1 MSSKNMNRLSI
12 RTASPLSVRLVNR
25 SIVLKLIRRCQPIS
39 RAELAR
45 KTGFFRS
52 SISDI
57 VDELIEDKL
66 VAEQAGVA
74 LRRGRVPTS
83 LWLNNESYS
92 VLGLIIRPEYCQIA
106 VAGLSGTI
114 QRSLAF
120 ATPRNPRQLLKEIK
134 RASLQVTHDAGIRRI
149 SKVRR
154 IGVSVPGHVDT
165 PTGRILWTP
174 THPELTNFAITEEIQ
189 SSLGIET
196 IADNDCNV
204 GALSELWATSDEHPN
219 RSHDFV
225 FLNISDYGAGGG
237 AILDGQLYSGH
248 DGHFCAEFGHMIIDP
263 FGPPCG
269 CGRRGCW
276 ELFVSNSSTWK
287 RYRPTKQFSPEGFED
302 LMSTARKGSTKA
314 FEALKITARYLSLG
328 ISNIGFALNPAE
340 VVVAGRITRIW
351 DQISTMIS
359 DEYGSPRLKCSIR
372 PARLSADDS
381 LLHGAVCLALREVY
395 ASPRF
400 GEVKNL
406 S

>member
-1 MSSKNMNRLSI
+1 MSSKDLQHFSI

-25 SIVLKLIRRCQPIS
+25 SIVLRLIRRSQPIS

-57 VDELIEDKL
+57 VDELIAEEL
-66 VAEQAGVA
+66 VIEQPGVA
-74 LRRGRVPTS
+74 LRRGRVPAS
-83 LWLNNESYS
+83 LWLKNESYP

-106 VAGLSGTI
+106 AAGLSGGI
-114 QRSLAF
+114 QHSLAF
-120 ATPRNPRQLLKEIK
+120 ATPRNPRQLVKEVK
-134 RASLQVTHDAGIRRI
+134 RTSLQVTRDAGIH
-149 SKVRR
+149 SLSNVRR
-154 IGVSVPGHVDT
+154 IGVSIPGHVDA
-165 PTGRILWTP
+165 PSGRILWTP
-174 THPELTNFAITEEIQ
+174 THPELTDFAICAEIR
-189 SSLGIET
+189 SSLGIDA

-204 GALSELWATSDEHPN
+204 GALSELWAASEEQSN

-263 FGPPCG
+263 SGPPCG

-287 RYRPTKQFSPEGFED
+287 RYHPTRQFSPEGFED
-302 LMSTARKGSTKA
+302 LMAMAAKGSTKA
-314 FEALKITARYLSLG
+314 FEALKVTARYLSLG

-340 VVVAGRITRIW
+340 VVVAGRITRLW
-351 DQISTMIS
+351 GQISAIIS
-359 DEYGSPRLKCSIR
+359 EEYGSPRLKCVIR

-395 ASPRF
+395 AAPRF

-406 S
+406 